1 MKTNKFSTARSLL
14 VCKAS
19 LSFPAVFPLQ
29 AKQVKPEEQHLH
41 WYYQVIN
48 IEL

>member
-19 LSFPAVFPLQ
+19 LSFPAVFAL
-29 AKQVKPEEQHLH
+29 QVKPEQQHLH
-41 WYYQVIN
+41 G
-48 IEL
+48 ELLSNQH